1 MDQSIKQT
9 DQMEQIGQPDRT
21 DQGESF
27 SLERALEQLD
37 GMLEKLSDRQ
47 TPLEETFETY
57 RAGMELLKK
66 CESAVDLIEKKV
78 MILNE
83 AGGLEETDG
92 F

>member
-1 MDQSIKQT
+1 
-9 DQMEQIGQPDRT
+9 
-21 DQGESF
+21 
-27 SLERALEQLD
+27 
-37 GMLEKLSDRQ
+37 MLEKLSDRQ